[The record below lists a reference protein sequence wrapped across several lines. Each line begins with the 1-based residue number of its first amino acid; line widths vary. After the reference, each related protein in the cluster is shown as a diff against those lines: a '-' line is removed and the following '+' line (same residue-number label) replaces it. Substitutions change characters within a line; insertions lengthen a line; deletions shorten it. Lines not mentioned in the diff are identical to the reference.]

1 MIKEVLFPMLSAKT
15 NDGVIVKWN
24 KKVGQEVEL
33 DEVLY
38 EVETEK
44 TIIEVESPLAGVL
57 KEIKAE
63 EGDTVKVDQV
73 IAEMEVD

>member
-1 MIKEVLFPMLSAKT
+1 MIKEVLFPKLSAKT